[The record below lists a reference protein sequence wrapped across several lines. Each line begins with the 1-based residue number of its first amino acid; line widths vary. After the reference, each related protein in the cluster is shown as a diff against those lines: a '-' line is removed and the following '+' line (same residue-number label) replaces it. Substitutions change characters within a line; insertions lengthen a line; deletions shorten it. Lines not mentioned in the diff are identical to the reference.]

1 MNKKTM
7 SINKADAA
15 LHDMISAGLSQQADT
30 IDARIQARLRRA
42 RVKAVSLEQE
52 QSWLARFWQAI
63 SVPAVMRM
71 PIAQAS
77 VAMLVAVFSISLV
90 LTPAVPVGSNAADIN
105 ISDMKF
111 QPNEAQSLSEMDVLM
126 SNEDMEFLENLE
138 IYEWLAAEY
147 G

>member
-1 MNKKTM
+1 MNK
-7 SINKADAA
+7 NKSDNA
-15 LHDMISAGLSQQADT
+15 LHEMISADLSQQADA

-42 RVKAVSLEQE
+42 RVKAVSVDQE
-52 QSWLARFWQAI
+52 QPWLMCFWQAV

-71 PIAQAS
+71 PVAQAS

-90 LTPAVPVGSNAADIN
+90 LTPAVPVSDNAMGIN
-105 ISDMKF
+105 ISDTKF